1 VDAAASLEAND
12 SYAYLRVT
20 GDLLVTGP
28 TGTNV
33 NDLVVALVA
42 GNRD

>member
-1 VDAAASLEAND
+1 MESLQNADAGRCLAAS
-12 SYAYLRVT
+12 

-33 NDLVVALVA
+33 MDIMIGMKLPSGIN
-42 GNRD
+42 

>member
-1 VDAAASLEAND
+1 VPAKVPL
-12 SYAYLRVT
+12 LRAT

-33 NDLVVALVA
+33 MDVAVGLV
-42 GNRD
+42 G